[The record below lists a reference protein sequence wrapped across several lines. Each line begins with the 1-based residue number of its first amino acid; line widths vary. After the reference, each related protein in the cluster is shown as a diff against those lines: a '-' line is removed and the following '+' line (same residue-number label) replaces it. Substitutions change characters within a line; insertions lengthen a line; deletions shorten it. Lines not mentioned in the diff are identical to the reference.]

1 MQQPANP
8 QGNAKMTTMT
18 TILKSPPRRATLA
31 ACTLA
36 AAVPALAAPP
46 DNWAGTTW
54 TMQVNRSSE
63 QLVITHQGG
72 PGAPGARACRLLI
85 GTLGVAP
92 VRGWYCPNSGR
103 VHPLHQ
109 NLGRGE
115 TVRVF
120 TGQVS
125 DDIVGQP
132 LYIGGTVAI
141 DNAAFGDMGESNF
154 SAIR

>member
-1 MQQPANP
+1 
-8 QGNAKMTTMT
+8 MT
-18 TILKSPPRRATLA
+18 TILNSRLARAVLA
-31 ACTLA
+31 TTALA
-36 AAVPALAAPP
+36 STAPAHAAPP
-46 DNWAGTTW
+46 ASLAASTW
-54 TMQVNRSSE
+54 TLQANRSTE

-92 VRGWYCPNSGR
+92 VRGWYCPSTGR
-103 VHPLHQ
+103 VHLLHQ
-109 NLGRGE
+109 NLGSGE

-125 DDIVGQP
+125 DEIVGQP

-141 DNAAFGDMGESNF
+141 DNAAFGDLGESNF
-154 SAIR
+154 AATR

>member
-1 MQQPANP
+1 MS
-8 QGNAKMTTMT
+8 
-18 TILKSPPRRATLA
+18 TILKSGRRLA
-31 ACTLA
+31 AWALLACCTWA
-36 AAVPALAAPP
+36 ATTAAQAAPP
-46 DNWAGTTW
+46 ANLAGTTW
-54 TMQVNRSSE
+54 TVQVNRNSE

-92 VRGWYCPNSGR
+92 VRGWYCPNTGR
-103 VHPLHQ
+103 FHLLHQ
-109 NLGRGE
+109 NLGSND

-125 DDIVGQP
+125 DDVVGQP

-141 DNAAFGDMGESNF
+141 DNAAFGDLGESNF